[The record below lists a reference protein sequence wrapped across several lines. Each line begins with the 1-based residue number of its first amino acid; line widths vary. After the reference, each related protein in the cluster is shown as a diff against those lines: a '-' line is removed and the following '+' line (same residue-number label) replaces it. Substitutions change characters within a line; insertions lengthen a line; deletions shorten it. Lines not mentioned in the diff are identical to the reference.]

1 MSGPRQTV
9 KVPLMNLLA
18 QETSRFFQFL
28 FLIFDF

>member
-1 MSGPRQTV
+1 MSAPRQTV
-9 KVPLMNLLA
+9 KVQMSLLA

>member
-1 MSGPRQTV
+1 MSAPRQTV
-9 KVPLMNLLA
+9 KVLLMSLLA